1 MPTDL
6 LLPAFALTLLANAA
20 LVAVAIR
27 WLLRARAERDRPDPA
42 DRGRLEIET
51 EPFDPPTRP
60 VRTPPAPEP
69 AEVEP
74 PLALGPSKP
83 PRRTPAAAPGAAKNA
98 AAAKPGAPKP
108 LPAKPV
114 RRTKQALATDKNPTR
129 SEPRRGG
136 RRRFSLPPLDDDHER
151 VSRSIETF
159 LSGGDGADASDE
171 ASAGPGSATVATT
184 VAVVAID
191 GLHPGAAGAD
201 RQAVDDVVA
210 TVERTLHAAARSAD
224 QVTAVGAG
232 RYRVVLPATGEL
244 AARAYLRRVRATVGP
259 SLEAIDAPLVLV
271 TATATVLD
279 DPIQVAIAQ
288 AEARLDAALASA
300 ARRAS
305 DQEPRVVPS

>member
-27 WLLRARAERDRPDPA
+27 WLLRARDERDRPKPA
-42 DRGRLEIET
+42 DRGRLETTT
-51 EPFDPPTRP
+51 EPIDPPTRP
-60 VRTPPAPEP
+60 VGKPPAPEP
-69 AEVEP
+69 SRIDP
-74 PLALGPSKP
+74 PPAAGPTKP
-83 PRRTPAAAPGAAKNA
+83 PRPTRAAAPGTAKKP

-108 LPAKPV
+108 VPTKPARP
-114 RRTKQALATDKNPTR
+114 TKQALATDRDRPR

-159 LSGGDGADASDE
+159 LSGSESADAVDG
-171 ASAGPGSATVATT
+171 ASAGAGSPTVATT
-184 VAVVAID
+184 VATVAIH
-191 GLHPGAAGAD
+191 GLHPRAAGAD

-232 RYRVVLPATGEL
+232 RFRVVLAGTGEL

-259 SLEAIDAPLVLV
+259 SLEAADAPLVLV

-279 DPIQVAIAQ
+279 DPVQVAIAQ
-288 AEARLDAALASA
+288 AEARLDTALAGA

-305 DQEPRVVPS
+305 GDEPRVAPR